1 LGLNEILG
9 TGIIFFC
16 KNWIKYVKQ
25 VLSGIGK
32 QDRLVIV
39 DKTKR
44 YEVNS
49 KFISALCLGALYK
62 LWYRE
67 LGPREEHFA

>member
-1 LGLNEILG
+1 M
-9 TGIIFFC
+9 
-16 KNWIKYVKQ
+16 KQ

-32 QDRLVIV
+32 QVRLVIV
-39 DKTKR
+39 EETKI

-49 KFISALCLGALYK
+49 KFTLALCLGALYR

-67 LGPREEHFA
+67 PGPREEHLAW